1 MNIIEAFI
9 TGVNAI
15 QGPEIT
21 YNLKNAIQGPKI
33 TYNLKGIQIL
43 SINGRMV
50 AIRVHQGMVIVNKG
64 QEYYGLIAELLD
76 SLDSHHIEYHIVG

>member
-21 YNLKNAIQGPKI
+21 YNLKG
-33 TYNLKGIQIL
+33 LQIL

-76 SLDSHHIEYHIVG
+76 SLDSHHIEYHIVDYIVDYSLNEE

>member
-15 QGPEIT
+15 QGSE
-21 YNLKNAIQGPKI
+21 I

-43 SINGRMV
+43 SINWRMV

-64 QEYYGLIAELLD
+64 QEYYGLIDELLD